1 MKKLLFRSSYF
12 SKTII
17 SDWILTTFD
26 YSPSNCIL
34 SIRGIRM
41 LNKLGVSPLL
51 LGALGLSVK
60 GANILTIP
68 VWSWHAA
75 KLIGDHTKYFQR
87 EGLDCWHFSP
97 FWFVHLNNCQE
108 NKGPWKCSLYKAS
121 NHYYSSCS
129 CFNLYPGQN
138 QLNAVQCLP
147 NFALKKGF

>member
-1 MKKLLFRSSYF
+1 MITVHPIVSWASGFCLPRGPRFWQFPYDHALL
-12 SKTII
+12 
-17 SDWILTTFD
+17 
-26 YSPSNCIL
+26 
-34 SIRGIRM
+34 

-87 EGLDCWHFSP
+87 EGLDCWHFYP

-121 NHYYSSCS
+121 NHYSSCS

-138 QLNAVQCLP
+138 QLNAV
-147 NFALKKGF
+147 